1 MMVEFVEINEENY
14 EAVLKLKIT
23 DEQNE
28 AKFIA
33 PNVRSIADAYLYR
46 EAGDVFPYAVQ
57 DGDEVVGFIL
67 LDEDEEEKELM
78 IWRMMVDKDYQ
89 GQGYGKA
96 IVEKVMEGF
105 EADSRFDVLIADY
118 VKGNDVMRKLLESLG
133 FEYGEFDEENNEHVM
148 KMKKTLI

>member
-96 IVEKVMEGF
+96 IVEKVMEMF
-105 EADSRFDVLIADY
+105 ESDDRFDVLIADY
-118 VKGNDVMRKLLESLG
+118 VKGNDVMGKLLESLG
-133 FEYGEFDEENNEHVM
+133 FEYGDFDEENNEYVM
-148 KMKKTLI
+148 KMKKQKQ